1 MREGTFGNVGAGLYG
16 APAPTHVTACVNSK
30 NPHGHNPE
38 CKCGWAKK
46 RASQSV
52 PYQEPEFPASRHN
65 ALFEGD

>member
-1 MREGTFGNVGAGLYG
+1 MRDGTFGKVGAGLYG

-30 NPHGHNPE
+30 NPHGHNQE

-52 PYQEPEFPASRHN
+52 PYQEPDYPPSRHD